1 MNHSVVSREST
12 NGENMQKPKVS
23 VLMPTYNIAEFLGK
37 AIESILSQSFID
49 FEFIIV
55 DDGST
60 DDSTRV
66 LGEYA
71 EKDPR
76 IRIIRNEQNKGIVYS
91 LNRGL
96 KECRGEYV
104 ARMDADDIALR
115 DRLEKQVVVMEAD
128 PQTVVLGAALSY
140 MDKNGKELGVVRRCS
155 LNKSLIAQ
163 NPLLHPTVV
172 FRRAVLEQHGLCYLE
187 KYRYAEDYF
196 LWLQLSRLG
205 KIDALDDIVLKY
217 RLTDSATRMRH
228 LKGVLR
234 ATLNVKKNGIF
245 CLRIRPTI
253 GDVLRFFLEGLLLFL
268 PSSLV
273 RYLYLRMIFGKNV
286 KVTL

>member
-1 MNHSVVSREST
+1 
-12 NGENMQKPKVS
+12 
-23 VLMPTYNIAEFLGK
+23 
-37 AIESILSQSFID
+37 
-49 FEFIIV
+49 
-55 DDGST
+55 
-60 DDSTRV
+60 
-66 LGEYA
+66 
-71 EKDPR
+71 
-76 IRIIRNEQNKGIVYS
+76 

-104 ARMDADDIALR
+104 ARMDSDDIALR
-115 DRLEKQVVVMEAD
+115 DRLEKQIAVMEAD
-128 PQTVVLGAALSY
+128 PNTIVLGGALSY
-140 MDKNGKELGVVRRCS
+140 IDRSGKELGVVRRCS
-155 LNKSLIAQ
+155 LDKSLIAQ

-172 FRRAVLEQHGLCYLE
+172 FRRAVIEQQGLCYLE

-217 RLTDSATRMRH
+217 RLSNSATRMRH

-268 PSSLV
+268 PSFLV

>member
-1 MNHSVVSREST
+1 MNHSVVSNEST
-12 NGENMQKPKVS
+12 DGEYMQKPKVS

-96 KECRGEYV
+96 KECRGEYI

-115 DRLEKQVVVMEAD
+115 DRLERQIAVMEAD
-128 PQTVVLGAALSY
+128 PHTVVLGAALSY
-140 MDKNGKELGVVRRCS
+140 IDKSGKELGVVRRCS
-155 LNKSLIAQ
+155 LNKSLLAQ

-187 KYRYAEDYF
+187 KYLYAEDYF

-217 RLTDSATRMRH
+217 RLTNNATRMSH

-245 CLRIRPTI
+245 CLRIKLKKRM
-253 GDVLRFFLEGLLLFL
+253 
-268 PSSLV
+268 PS
-273 RYLYLRMIFGKNV
+273 F
-286 KVTL
+286 

>member
-1 MNHSVVSREST
+1 MNHSVFSSESI

-23 VLMPTYNIAEFLGK
+23 VLMPTYNIATFLGK
-37 AIESILSQSFID
+37 AIESILSQSFKD

-60 DDSTRV
+60 DESSRV
-66 LGEYA
+66 LAEYA
-71 EKDPR
+71 EKDHR
-76 IRIIRNEQNKGIVYS
+76 IRNIKNEQNKGIVYS

-104 ARMDADDIALR
+104 ARMDGDDIALR
-115 DRLEKQVVVMEAD
+115 GRLEKQIAVMEAD
-128 PQTVVLGAALSY
+128 PHTVVLGAALSY
-140 MDKNGKELGVVRRCS
+140 IDKNGKEVGVVRRCAF
-155 LNKSLIAQ
+155 NKSLIAQ

-205 KIDALDDIVLKY
+205 KIDALDDIVLEY
-217 RLTDSATRMRH
+217 RLSNSATRMRH
-228 LKGVLR
+228 LKGVLL
-234 ATLNVKKNGIF
+234 ATLRVKKDGVF
-245 CLRIRPTI
+245 SLRIRPTI
-253 GDVLRFFLEGLLLFL
+253 GDVLRFFLEGFLLFF
-268 PSSLV
+268 PSRLV
-273 RYLYLRMIFGKNV
+273 RYLYLRMIFGKNL

>member
-1 MNHSVVSREST
+1 
-12 NGENMQKPKVS
+12 MQKPKVS
-23 VLMPTYNIAEFLGK
+23 VLMPTYNISEFLGQ
-37 AIESILSQSFID
+37 AIESILSQSFND
-49 FEFIIV
+49 FEFITV

-60 DDSTRV
+60 DDSGRV
-66 LGEYA
+66 LEDYA
-71 EKDPR
+71 ERDHR
-76 IRIIRNEQNKGIVYS
+76 IRVIRNEQNKGIVYS

-96 KECRGEYV
+96 KACRGKYV

-115 DRLEKQVVVMEAD
+115 DRLEKQIAAMEAD
-128 PQTVVLGAALSY
+128 PYTFVLGAALSY
-140 MDKNGKELGVVRRCS
+140 IDKNGKELGVVRRCS
-155 LNKSLIAQ
+155 LDKSLIAQ

-217 RLTDSATRMRH
+217 RLTNSATRMRH
-228 LKGVLR
+228 LKDVLQ
-234 ATLNVKKNGIF
+234 ATLKVKKDGVF
-245 CLRIRPTI
+245 TLRIRPNI
-253 GDVLRFFLEGLLLFL
+253 SDVLRFFLEGLLLFL
-268 PSSLV
+268 PSHIV

-286 KVTL
+286 KVIL